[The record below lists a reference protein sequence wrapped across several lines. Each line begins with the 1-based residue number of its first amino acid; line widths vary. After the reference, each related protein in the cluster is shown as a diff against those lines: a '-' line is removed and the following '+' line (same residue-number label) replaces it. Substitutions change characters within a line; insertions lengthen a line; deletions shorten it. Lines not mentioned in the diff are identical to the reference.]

1 MLSKINSQYSI
12 GIIGL
17 GYVGLPLAI
26 EFGKKYKVFAY
37 DTNIKRIKELKNKI
51 DINKEIGL
59 KKFNQSKKLFF
70 TNKINELSKCNIYI
84 VSVPT
89 PINKK
94 NQPNLKLLFS
104 ACQKISTILK
114 KKDIVIFESTV
125 YPGLTEEFCVPIL
138 EKKSDLIYNKDFF
151 CGYSPERINPGD
163 KLHTLDKVIKITSGS
178 NLKTSLIVDKLYK
191 SIIKSGTFMVSSI
204 KIAEAA
210 KVIENTQRDLNIAFI
225 NELAVI
231 FDKMNI
237 NTYEVLSAAST
248 KWNFLNFSPGLV
260 GGHCI
265 GVDPY
270 YLTYKSQKLK
280 YNPKLI
286 LAGRKINENFA
297 NFLISKLFKQMKLKN
312 IKLNKSKFLIMGLT
326 FKENCNDIRNS
337 KVLDITDKL
346 IAKKISFDIY
356 DPLLSKKLVPKK
368 LSNKLITIP
377 KKNYYDV
384 ILITVAH
391 QYFIDLGIDKII
403 NFTKEKNII
412 FDIKNIFNNKHLLKL

>member
-1 MLSKINSQYSI
+1 MNQKLSIKYSI

-26 EFGKKYKVFAY
+26 EFAKKYKVFGY
-37 DTNIKRIKELKNKI
+37 DTNLKRIKELKKKV
-51 DINKEIGL
+51 DVNKEIQS
-59 KKFNQSKKLFF
+59 KKFNQSKKIIF

-89 PINKK
+89 PINKRNK
-94 NQPNLKLLFS
+94 PNLNLLFL
-104 ACQKISTILK
+104 ACKKISTILT

-125 YPGLTEEFCVPIL
+125 YPGLTEEYCAPIL
-138 EKKSDLIYNKDFF
+138 EKNSNLIYNKDFF

-163 KLHTLDKVIKITSGS
+163 KFHTLDKVTKITSGS
-178 NLKTSLIVDKLYK
+178 NFETALIVDKLYK
-191 SIIKSGTFMVSSI
+191 SIIKSGTFLVSSI
-204 KIAEAA
+204 KVAEAA
-210 KVIENTQRDLNIAFI
+210 KVIENTQRDLNIAFV

-237 NTYEVLSAAST
+237 NTNEVLSAAST

-297 NFLISKLFKQMKLKN
+297 NFLISKLFKQMKNKN
-312 IKLNKSKFLIMGLT
+312 IKLYKSKFLIMGLT

-337 KVLDITDKL
+337 KVLDIIDKL
-346 IAKKISFDIY
+346 TAKKISFDIY
-356 DPLLSKKLVPKK
+356 DPVLSKKLISKK
-368 LSNKLITIP
+368 LSKKIITNP

-391 QYFIDLGIDKII
+391 KNFIDLGINKIAK
-403 NFTKEKNII
+403 FAKEKNII